1 MRGSRWLG
9 VALLVALVAGGT
21 VAVIET
27 RAEGRVA
34 SARAVAVRVNGEPVR
49 LGVDARHARDRVG
62 SARESIPTTVCCDP
76 PVRRPCS
83 TRSSTLRSSPST
95 ASASRW
101 TRASTSTRRIV
112 VENGTDA
119 TEPIETR
126 TVAIPYPNQDKVA
139 LGWLPGAEGAAEE
152 VFGTISGEIVSRRV
166 TREPVAA
173 REQVVPAAVSVG
185 SSVFLTFD
193 DGPDPTWTLR
203 VLDVLRAAG
212 IKATFCMIGRYACAY
227 PDIARR
233 VVAEGHTLCNHTDSH
248 ASLDRLS
255 VAGVEAEI
263 QAAGNSIQAAT
274 GVRPTLFRFPYG
286 RTSATANAVVAR
298 LGLRVLP
305 WNVDPSDYTRPGTD
319 TIITRVA
326 QAVKPGSIILFHDG
340 GGDRSQT
347 VAAITS
353 LINSLRAR
361 HAVGIGRHEHCV
373 LRSTSSEG
381 LSARIRSTPGTPAAG
396 QPRPPARPR

>member
-1 MRGSRWLG
+1 M
-9 VALLVALVAGGT
+9 LLVALVAGGT

-34 SARAVAVRVNGEPVR
+34 AARGVSVRVNGDPVR
-49 LGVDARHARDRVG
+49 LGSTRATLAIALARAGIDPHDGVLRSAGTATVLDTLYDPAVVTVDGIAVSMDAR
-62 SARESIPTTVCCDP
+62 
-76 PVRRPCS
+76 
-83 TRSSTLRSSPST
+83 LRKHV
-95 ASASRW
+95 
-101 TRASTSTRRIV
+101 RIV
-112 VENGTDA
+112 VDNGIDA
-119 TEPIETR
+119 VEPTATR
-126 TVAIPYPNQDKVA
+126 TLPIPYPNQDKVGQP
-139 LGWLPGAEGAAEE
+139 GWIAGAEGEAEE
-152 VFGTISGEIVSRRV
+152 VYGTVSGEVISRRV

-173 REQVVPAAVSVG
+173 QQVVVPAAVSAG

-212 IKATFCMIGRYACAY
+212 IKATFCMIGRYARAY
-227 PDIARR
+227 PDVARR
-233 VVAEGHTLCNHTDSH
+233 VVAEGHALCNHTDSH

-255 VAGVEAEI
+255 AAAVEAEI
-263 QAAGNSIQAAT
+263 QNAGNSIQAAT

-286 RTSATANAVVAR
+286 RTSATANGVVGR

-319 TIITRVA
+319 TIIARVA

-353 LINSLRAR
+353 LITSLRA
-361 HAVGIGRHEHCV
+361 AGY
-373 LRSTSSEG
+373 TF
-381 LSARIRSTPGTPAAG
+381 GTP
-396 QPRPPARPR
+396 